1 MVRARM
7 HTYMYVRK
15 LTDPS
20 TYDAVHCKAA
30 WPDPNLG
37 CKLWRTQAAQKLG
50 WKQHHTAVPNCRGY
64 LLSWGGRGQ
73 PLVLSSWGFMQGGS
87 SPVRVG
93 SSSTLVAGP
102 FPTALSVDAGRVF
115 TLLRCSVRGSPQD
128 PLPVGSPGSIGLGWR
143 RWARLLPRGGGSV
156 LFQEPLLYVVK
167 CCTFKSSP

>member
-7 HTYMYVRK
+7 HTYMYVHK

-64 LLSWGGRGQ
+64 LLSWGGRGAAPGAEQLGLHAGRQQ
-73 PLVLSSWGFMQGGS
+73 PGARWEQQHACS
-87 SPVRVG
+87 R
-93 SSSTLVAGP
+93 
-102 FPTALSVDAGRVF
+102 ALSYSFICRRGQSFHSAEV
-115 TLLRCSVRGSPQD
+115 LREGQPPGPPARGQPWLHRTRLAQVSSAPAPWWRLC
-128 PLPVGSPGSIGLGWR
+128 PLSGAVAL
-143 RWARLLPRGGGSV
+143 
-156 LFQEPLLYVVK
+156 
-167 CCTFKSSP
+167 CCEMLHL

>member
-1 MVRARM
+1 MVRACM
-7 HTYMYVRK
+7 HTYTYVHK

-64 LLSWGGRGQ
+64 LLSRGGWGQ
-73 PLVLSSWGFMQGGS
+73 PLVLSSWGFKRGGS
-87 SPVRVG
+87 SSR
-93 SSSTLVAGP
+93 TLVAGP
-102 FPTALSVDAGRVF
+102 FPTAFSVDAGRVL
-115 TLLRCSVRGSPQD
+115 TLLRCSVRGSPED
-128 PLPVGSPGSIGLGWR
+128 PRAALAPSDSAGAGELGSCPVVWLCPL
-143 RWARLLPRGGGSV
+143 
-156 LFQEPLLYVVK
+156 QEPLLYVVT